1 VLYTYKTDLSIL
13 KSKSLSI
20 GKKCLSE
27 KEFDALKDNLQF
39 ETNKNRLTEIL
50 RNLKKLNAVERI
62 TKKTKV
68 GKI

>member
-39 ETNKNRLTEIL
+39 ETSENRLTEIL
-50 RNLKKLNAVERI
+50 CNLKQLSGTKRMTKINGKL
-62 TKKTKV
+62 K
-68 GKI
+68 